1 MGKQQRLTTQTLI
14 LLCFNT
20 FRLKAQN
27 SAREVLA
34 DTKKSAMGYPR
45 ANHLK

>member
-34 DTKKSAMGYPR
+34 DTKNLRWAIHEPIT
-45 ANHLK
+45 